1 MKQFS
6 FILAAIALL
15 GQFNHAVAQTA
26 ATQGQLSNQAQGQ
39 PSNQT
44 QGQFSNQFLTTV
56 IRSSAVYKASIDQAA
71 IKRCCEKIAKDVQR
85 VYFLQDRNGKMKL
98 QVKGVYAHGASI
110 FFWLQLNNRSPL
122 DYDIDSIRFLIVA
135 AGKNRGPASAARALQ
150 PVYVYDSTVMVPGRS
165 RAVSIF
171 VLPRF
176 TLSAGQQLLINVQE
190 KNGGRQL
197 RVQAT
202 NWTLERA
209 RLI

>member
-1 MKQFS
+1 MCTKTSKKKFNMKKLH

-26 ATQGQLSNQAQGQ
+26 ATQGQISD
-39 PSNQT
+39 
-44 QGQFSNQFLTTV
+44 QFLNMV
-56 IRSSAVYKASIDQAA
+56 IRSSAVKKTAIDQAA
-71 IKRCCEKIAKDVQR
+71 IKRCCEKIAKDIQR
-85 VYFLQDRNGKMKL
+85 VYFLQDHNGKMKL

-122 DYDIDSIRFLIVA
+122 DYDIDSIRFLITA
-135 AGKNRGPASAARALQ
+135 AGKNREPPSPPSSVQ
-150 PVYVYDSTVMVPGRS
+150 PVYVYDSTARVPGHS

-176 TLSAGQQLLINVQE
+176 TLSGGQQLLIHVQE
-190 KNGGRQL
+190 KNGGRHL

>member
-1 MKQFS
+1 MKKVH
-6 FILAAIALL
+6 FILAATALL
-15 GQFNHAVAQTA
+15 GQFNYAVAQTA
-26 ATQGQLSNQAQGQ
+26 ATQGQRSSQLVQS
-39 PSNQT
+39 PD
-44 QGQFSNQFLTTV
+44 QFLNLV
-56 IRSSAVYKASIDQAA
+56 IRSSAVAKTAIDQAA
-71 IKRCCEKIAKDVQR
+71 IKRCCEKIEKDIQR

-122 DYDIDSIRFLIVA
+122 DYDIDSIRFLIAVT
-135 AGKNRGPASAARALQ
+135 GKNKDPAAAAKTLQ
-150 PVYVYDSTVMVPGRS
+150 PVYIYDSTAMVPGHS

-176 TLSAGQQLLINVQE
+176 TLSTGQQLLIHVHE
-190 KNGGRQL
+190 KNGGRHLQ
-197 RVQAT
+197 VQAT

>member
-1 MKQFS
+1 MKKLH

-26 ATQGQLSNQAQGQ
+26 ATQGQLSNQ
-39 PSNQT
+39 
-44 QGQFSNQFLTTV
+44 FLTTV
-56 IRSSAVYKASIDQAA
+56 IRSSAAYKASIDQAA
-71 IKRCCEKIAKDVQR
+71 IRRCCEKIEKDVQR

-98 QVKGVYAHGASI
+98 QVKGVYAHGASM

-122 DYDIDSIRFLIVA
+122 DYDVDSIRFQIIA
-135 AGKNRGPASAARALQ
+135 AGKNRGPSAARALQ
-150 PVYVYDSTVMVPGRS
+150 PVYVYDSTAMVPGHS

>member
-1 MKQFS
+1 MQKLH

-26 ATQGQLSNQAQGQ
+26 ATQGQLSNQ
-39 PSNQT
+39 
-44 QGQFSNQFLTTV
+44 FLTTV
-56 IRSSAVYKASIDQAA
+56 IRSSAAYKASIDQAT
-71 IKRCCEKIAKDVQR
+71 IKRCCEKIEKDVQR

-122 DYDIDSIRFLIVA
+122 DYDVDSIRFQIIA
-135 AGKNRGPASAARALQ
+135 RGKNKEPADHPSSGRPPSSAGSLQ
-150 PVYVYDSTVMVPGRS
+150 PVYVYDSTAMVPGHS

-176 TLSAGQQLLINVQE
+176 TLSAGQQLLITVQE
-190 KNGGRQL
+190 KSGGRQL
-197 RVQAT
+197 RIRAT
-202 NWTLERA
+202 NWTLGRA